1 MKVAVIGGGSTYTP
15 ELVEGFG
22 LRRDVLP
29 VDELVL
35 HDIDQERLDI
45 VGGLAGRILEKLE
58 FPGRLTLTT
67 DREQAVEGA
76 SFVLVQ
82 LRVGGLQARLGD
94 ETIPAQVRADRPG
107 DDRAG
112 RLREGAADGAGGARD
127 RRGHGPAGRR
137 RRVAA
142 RLHEPGG
149 AGHAGAV

>member
-35 HDIDQERLDI
+35 HDIDRERLDI

-67 DREQAVEGA
+67 YGNLWQFPAADTLLIELTNVDSPYISPSKVPSVTTLSGVQAV
-76 SFVLVQ
+76 
-82 LRVGGLQARLGD
+82 
-94 ETIPAQVRADRPG
+94 IPAR
-107 DDRAG
+107 
-112 RLREGAADGAGGARD
+112 
-127 RRGHGPAGRR
+127 
-137 RRVAA
+137 
-142 RLHEPGG
+142 
-149 AGHAGAV
+149 